1 MNKEPTPDEK
11 QEPAPGA
18 NQASDSIGH
27 VGSAAFQKQDSTNS
41 QAQDCGATLEP
52 HQEQAPKRGRFQA
65 NKRYFTICI
74 YAIVTFCICI
84 FIYKFINN
92 WKETQERISGI
103 FSMLTPFLLAFL
115 IAYFVNP
122 LIRNIDK
129 ILERLLKNRLTRL
142 HRVLSL
148 VLAYVI
154 LIGFIS
160 LVLTFVIPQIGA
172 SIMELIGQT
181 PSMYSGIEKSVNDFI
196 AAHPDMNLESIQQ
209 FVDKNLPNIFEYA
222 QDFMS
227 SIVPMI
233 YNAGLSIISW
243 FINII
248 LAFVI
253 SCYLMWDKLNLLR
266 AIKRIIYA
274 VFSENTAKQM
284 INIIKKCNDIFSSF
298 IIGKAIDSLII
309 GILCFIIMCILR
321 LPYAVLISVIVG
333 ITNMIPYFGPFIGAV
348 PGALLLLII
357 SPRQALI
364 FIIMVFLLQQFDGS
378 ILGPKILGDS
388 TGLQPIWII
397 FAITVGGYT
406 AGVVG
411 MFLGVPITAVIA
423 YLLNTFVDYILK
435 RRHLSTE
442 IAATLEKPQKDKEQ
456 PGQNALQKRLK
467 KILKKK

>member
-1 MNKEPTPDEK
+1 
-11 QEPAPGA
+11 
-18 NQASDSIGH
+18 
-27 VGSAAFQKQDSTNS
+27 
-41 QAQDCGATLEP
+41 
-52 HQEQAPKRGRFQA
+52 
-65 NKRYFTICI
+65 
-74 YAIVTFCICI
+74 
-84 FIYKFINN
+84 
-92 WKETQERISGI
+92 
-103 FSMLTPFLLAFL
+103 
-115 IAYFVNP
+115 
-122 LIRNIDK
+122 
-129 ILERLLKNRLTRL
+129 
-142 HRVLSL
+142 
-148 VLAYVI
+148 
-154 LIGFIS
+154 
-160 LVLTFVIPQIGA
+160 
-172 SIMELIGQT
+172 MELIGQT

-333 ITNMIPYFGPFIGAV
+333 ITNMIPYFGPFIGAI

-442 IAATLEKPQKDKEQ
+442 IAAMLEKPQKDKEQ

>member
-1 MNKEPTPDEK
+1 MNDEPTPK
-11 QEPAPGA
+11 A
-18 NQASDSIGH
+18 ASDTPQPGE
-27 VGSAAFQKQDSTNS
+27 
-41 QAQDCGATLEP
+41 GASDTRDVP
-52 HQEQAPKRGRFQA
+52 HKKTRFQA
-65 NKRYFTICI
+65 NKNYFTICI

-84 FIYKFINN
+84 IIYKFINN
-92 WKETQERISGI
+92 WKETQARISSI

-115 IAYFVNP
+115 IAYFINP

-129 ILERLLKNRLTRL
+129 LLTKLLKNRWTRV

-148 VLAYVI
+148 VLSYVI
-154 LIGFIS
+154 LIGFIA

-172 SIMELIGQT
+172 SIVELVGQA
-181 PSMYSGIEKSVNDFI
+181 PSMYSGIEKEVNSFI
-196 AAHPDMNLESIQQ
+196 SDHPEMNLEIIQQ

-227 SIVPMI
+227 SILPLI
-233 YNAGLSIISW
+233 YNAGISIINW
-243 FINII
+243 IINII

-253 SCYLMWDKLNLLR
+253 SCYLMWDKFNLLR

-274 VFSENTAKQM
+274 LFPEKPAGKVIEV
-284 INIIKKCNDIFSSF
+284 IKKCNSIFSSF

-309 GILCFIIMCILR
+309 GILCFILMCILR

-333 ITNMIPYFGPFIGAV
+333 ITNMIPYFGPFIGAI

-357 SPRQALI
+357 SPKQALI

-423 YLLNTFVDYILK
+423 YLLNTLVEYALGK
-435 RRHLSTE
+435 RHLSQN
-442 IAATLEKPQKDKEQ
+442 IAASLEAPVIKE
-456 PGQNALQKRLK
+456 PSPPTVPFHERLK
-467 KILKKK
+467 KIINTHKKNQK

>member
-1 MNKEPTPDEK
+1 MNNEPEQNNTSDT
-11 QEPAPGA
+11 
-18 NQASDSIGH
+18 ASPP
-27 VGSAAFQKQDSTNS
+27 QK
-41 QAQDCGATLEP
+41 
-52 HQEQAPKRGRFQA
+52 RRFQA

-74 YAIVTFCICI
+74 YAIVTFCICL

-115 IAYFVNP
+115 IAYFINP
-122 LIRNIDK
+122 LIRRIDK
-129 ILERLLKNRLTRL
+129 ILARLLKNRWTRL

-148 VLAYVI
+148 VLSYVI

-172 SIMELIGQT
+172 SIMELVGQAPT
-181 PSMYSGIEKSVNDFI
+181 MYSGIEQGVNDFI
-196 AAHPDMNLESIQQ
+196 AEHPDMNLEAIQQ
-209 FVDKNLPNIFEYA
+209 FVDQNLPNIFEYA
-222 QDFMS
+222 QNFMS
-227 SIVPMI
+227 SIVPLI
-233 YNAGLSIISW
+233 YNAGISIINW
-243 FINII
+243 IINII

-253 SCYLMWDKLNLLR
+253 SCYLMWDKPNLLR

-274 VFSENTAKQM
+274 LLSEKKADKV
-284 INIIKKCNDIFSSF
+284 IEIIKKCNAIFSSF

-309 GILCFIIMCILR
+309 GILCFILMCILG

-333 ITNMIPYFGPFIGAV
+333 ITNMIPYFGPFIGAI

-357 SPRQALI
+357 SPQQALI

-411 MFLGVPITAVIA
+411 MFLGVPFTAVIA
-423 YLLNTFVDYILK
+423 YLLNSIVDYVLK
-435 RRHLSTE
+435 RRHLSE
-442 IAATLEKPQKDKEQ
+442 GIAQSLEKPEGTADGPQKPLWSE
-456 PGQNALQKRLK
+456 RLRKLFKSKARK
-467 KILKKK
+467 K

>member
-1 MNKEPTPDEK
+1 MNNDPRPEK
-11 QEPAPGA
+11 K
-18 NQASDSIGH
+18 N
-27 VGSAAFQKQDSTNS
+27 
-41 QAQDCGATLEP
+41 
-52 HQEQAPKRGRFQA
+52 RFEA
-65 NKRYFTICI
+65 NKTYFTICI

-129 ILERLLKNRLTRL
+129 LLCRLFKTRWSRLR
-142 HRVLSL
+142 RVLSL
-148 VLAYVI
+148 VLAYVV

-160 LVLTFVIPQIGA
+160 LVLTFVVPQIGA
-172 SIMELIGQT
+172 SIVELVGQT
-181 PSMYSGIEKSVNDFI
+181 PSMYTGIEESVNTFI
-196 AAHPDMNLESIQQ
+196 NEHPDMNLAAIQQ

-222 QDFMS
+222 QDFMK

-243 FINII
+243 VINII

-253 SCYLMWDKLNLLR
+253 SCYLMWDKFNLLR

-274 VFSENTAKQM
+274 LFSEATANKL
-284 INIIKKCNDIFSSF
+284 IDIVRKCNSIFSAF

-309 GILCFIIMCILR
+309 GILCFILMCILR
-321 LPYAVLISVIVG
+321 LPYGVLISVIVG

-348 PGALLLLII
+348 PGAVLLLII
-357 SPRQALI
+357 SPRQAFV

-423 YLLNTFVDYILK
+423 YLLNTFVEFILK
-435 RRHLSTE
+435 KRHLSDAVT
-442 IAATLEKPQKDKEQ
+442 ATLEPPPQESAEQQKP
-456 PGQNALQKRLK
+456 PLTKRMKQWFK
-467 KILKKK
+467 K